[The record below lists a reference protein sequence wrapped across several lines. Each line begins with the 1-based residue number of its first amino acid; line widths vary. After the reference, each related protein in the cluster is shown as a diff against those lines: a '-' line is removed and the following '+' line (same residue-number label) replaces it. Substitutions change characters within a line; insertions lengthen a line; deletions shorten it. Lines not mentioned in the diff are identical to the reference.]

1 MLENVVTK
9 KMTIDSANADQI
21 SLIINLMD
29 GYNKSKLTDT
39 EAIKNEFFYNAV
51 LTKSEKVFL
60 DTKKV
65 EKKGIR
71 NFLFKNAFQT
81 NKCFIKCSESIQW
94 QK

>member
-1 MLENVVTK
+1 MLENLVTK

-51 LTKSEKVFL
+51 LTKSKRVFL

-71 NFLFKNAFQT
+71 NFLFRECIS
-81 NKCFIKCSESIQW
+81 NKQIFIKCSESIQ
-94 QK
+94 